1 MKGLDKFFSKN
12 MKKQDKEEIVILREN
27 IGSLIDKTVM
37 EIFEGS
43 KTVKSSRIL
52 SQ

>member
-12 MKKQDKEEIVILREN
+12 MKKQDTEDTMKIPRN

-43 KTVKSSRIL
+43 KTVTSSRIL